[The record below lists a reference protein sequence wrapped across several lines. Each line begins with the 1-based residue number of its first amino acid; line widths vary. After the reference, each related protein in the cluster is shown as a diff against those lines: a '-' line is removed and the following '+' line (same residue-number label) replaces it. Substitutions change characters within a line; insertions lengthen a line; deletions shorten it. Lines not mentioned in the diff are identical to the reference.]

1 MSTVRILPSP
11 DALLTDYRALVD
23 TYAVDVSMTGFGR
36 SGAGPGM
43 MSPRNR
49 TFLRVPLYMLNSW
62 IALRDPETVEIRK
75 QFFEIPPPMFH
86 HATIKLIDAGQRH
99 EEEGDEPTR
108 RRWPF
113 TVERQLIVDIEI
125 TSGLFW
131 SATFEPG
138 KEYQEIECRS
148 NV

>member
-1 MSTVRILPSP
+1 MTSVRILPSP
-11 DALLTDYRALVD
+11 DALKSDYSALLD
-23 TYAVDVSMTGFGR
+23 TYGVDVSMTGFGR
-36 SGAGPGM
+36 DASGSGM
-43 MSPRNR
+43 LQPRNR

-62 IALRDPETVEIRK
+62 LTSPTTNADVKT
-75 QFFEIPPPMFH
+75 QFLEIPPPMFH
-86 HATIKLIDAGQRH
+86 HATVTLIDAGERH
-99 EEEGDEPTR
+99 EEEGDEPSR

-138 KEYQEIECRS
+138 TEYLEFECKP